1 MNPLATLNL
10 ADPDHIPEQAN
21 RTGHSHA
28 KHHRAVIVG
37 AGFTGLAMGIE
48 LKRARIEDFV
58 ILERR
63 DDVGGVWRDNNYP
76 GIAVD
81 TPSKIYNLTRA
92 LNPEWSDLF
101 APGRELHEYS
111 RKIAEDFALRAH
123 LRLGH
128 DVLEA
133 RWDEG
138 PALWHVSTSAGRFTA
153 NVLISAA
160 GLVADPLIPNIPGLG
175 DFPGKIFHSSQWDH
189 DHDLT
194 GERVAVVGTGASAI
208 QFVPQ
213 IQPKVAELHVL
224 QRTPTWISP
233 KPHAPIDEKTKR
245 RLRRVPGLMRAERTV
260 MYWMLEYTSYG
271 RVSRK
276 VREKRVAA
284 ARVHLEA
291 QVPDPELRAK
301 LTPDFEFLC
310 KRPLISSNYYPAL
323 QQPNAHLHTGGL
335 VEVRDRTVV
344 AGDGAEVEVDTII
357 LNTGFEIG
365 RTTPIARRIHG
376 RDGRTLQEHW
386 GRLAHAYLGM
396 ANPGFPNFFMMQGPN
411 ATSGVS
417 SALLFAE
424 AQARYITDAARTM
437 QRDDLRTVEVRPE
450 VEAAYGRRVR
460 RLSKKT
466 VYEVGGC
473 NSYYL
478 NDDGL
483 NVVMWPGYTFA
494 YQLRTRRFDATA
506 YRVERRSGAQHAVP
520 APHPAAVSVA
530 VA

>member
-1 MNPLATLNL
+1 MNPVT
-10 ADPDHIPEQAN
+10 DPIRSAPPYVAGAPSRN
-21 RTGHSHA
+21 GRPRPA
-28 KHHRAVIVG
+28 HHRVVIVG

-63 DDVGGVWRDNNYP
+63 DDVGGVWRDNDYP
-76 GIAVD
+76 GVAVD

-92 LNPEWSDLF
+92 LNPDWSDLF
-101 APGRELHEYS
+101 APGRELHAYS
-111 RKIAEDFALRAH
+111 RKVAEDFGLAPH
-123 LRLGH
+123 LRFGQ

-133 RWDEG
+133 RWDEQQ
-138 PALWHVSTSAGRFTA
+138 AHWLLTTATSRFTA
-153 NVLISAA
+153 SVLVSAA
-160 GLVADPLIPNIPGLG
+160 GLVADPLIPDIPGLAA
-175 DFPGKIFHSSQWDH
+175 FPGTVFHSSQWDH
-189 DHDLT
+189 THDLG

-213 IQPKVAELHVL
+213 IQPQVGELHVL
-224 QRTPTWISP
+224 QRTPTWITP
-233 KPHAPIDEKTKR
+233 KPKMPIDERTKR
-245 RLRRVPGLMRAERTV
+245 RLRRVPGLMRAERIA
-260 MYWMLEYTSYG
+260 MYWKLEYNSFG
-271 RVSRK
+271 RISRR
-276 VREKRVAA
+276 VRNKHAAA
-284 ARVHLEA
+284 ARAHLEA
-291 QVPDPELRAK
+291 QVHDPELRAK

-310 KRPLISSNYYPAL
+310 KRPLISSDYYPAL

-335 VEVRDRTVV
+335 VEVRGRTVV
-344 AGDGAEVEVDTII
+344 AGDGTEAEVDTII

-376 RDGRTLQEHW
+376 RDGQSLQEHW
-386 GRLAHAYLGM
+386 GRLAHAYLGI

-417 SALLFAE
+417 SALVFGE
-424 AQARYITDAARTM
+424 AQARYIASAVRSM
-437 QRDDLRTVEVRPE
+437 QRQDVRTVEVRPE
-450 VEAAYGRRVR
+450 VEVAYSRRVR

-494 YQLRTRRFDATA
+494 YQLRTRRFDPSAYEVRRRTGATEPVTA
-506 YRVERRSGAQHAVP
+506 HTPGAE
-520 APHPAAVSVA
+520 A